1 MGHGSE
7 AEANRASACRGRR
20 LGADGNS
27 RAPWSSRRWL
37 TVVAPHE
44 RQPPTLELGWWCRAA
59 PGAVVDGFWNRR
71 KRKNRGG
78 LGWRLDDRRERKIME
93 GGPVARRQVGEE
105 KGRVRSRQHVE
116 ENRRG
121 GPSPDHRAAP

>member
-1 MGHGSE
+1 MAFGTE
-7 AEANRASACRGRR
+7 EK
-20 LGADGNS
+20 
-27 RAPWSSRRWL
+27 
-37 TVVAPHE
+37 V
-44 RQPPTLELGWWCRAA
+44 
-59 PGAVVDGFWNRR
+59 
-71 KRKNRGG
+71 KNRGG

>member
-7 AEANRASACRGRR
+7 AEANRASARRGRR

-59 PGAVVDGFWNRR
+59 PGAAVDGFWNRR
-71 KRKNRGG
+71 KSKKQ
-78 LGWRLDDRRERKIME
+78 GWTR
-93 GGPVARRQVGEE
+93 VA
-105 KGRVRSRQHVE
+105 SR
-116 ENRRG
+116 
-121 GPSPDHRAAP
+121 